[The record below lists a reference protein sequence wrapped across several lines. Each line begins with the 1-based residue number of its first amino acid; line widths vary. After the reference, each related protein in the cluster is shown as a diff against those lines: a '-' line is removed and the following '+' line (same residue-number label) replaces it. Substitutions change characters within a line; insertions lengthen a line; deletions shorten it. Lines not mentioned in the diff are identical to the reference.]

1 MLRLVVECGKLILFE
16 FSMKICKKKQP
27 PSAGLENLLKTESKR
42 VSVEIYFGKVCAR
55 FELLLSEKPIKC
67 GGEIMKFQ
75 RVR

>member
-16 FSMKICKKKQP
+16 FSMKILYVKKKQP
-27 PSAGLENLLKTESKR
+27 PSAGLENLLKTERKR

-67 GGEIMKFQ
+67 GG
-75 RVR
+75 